1 MRFTAVIYNAEGKI
15 LSQQLNATELAL
27 EGKSYVEHEIEGDL
41 DDFYVSEGEVL
52 AKGSAPSDGHVFN
65 YATGSWDLDIDL
77 ARHLKWDAI
86 KAARSAQ
93 EHDTFE
99 WNGNVLQC
107 DESSQVRIQAAVQ
120 AAIIDDSVTNVWT
133 LADNSTLTLNA
144 TELKAIGKALSEHV
158 KGCHERGRMLRAQI
172 DAATT
177 LQDLEAIV
185 W

>member
-1 MRFTAVIYNAEGKI
+1 M
-15 LSQQLNATELAL
+15 LS
-27 EGKSYVEHEIEGDL
+27 
-41 DDFYVSEGEVL
+41 
-52 AKGSAPSDGHVFN
+52 KGSAPSGGHVFN

-77 ARHLKWDAI
+77 ARSAKWDPI
-86 KAARSAQ
+86 NAARSAQ

-133 LADNSTLTLNA
+133 LADNSTQTLNA
-144 TELKAIGKALSEHV
+144 TELKAMGKALSEHI
-158 KGCHERGRMLRAQI
+158 KACHDRGRMLRAQI

-177 LQDLEAIV
+177 QQELEAIV

>member
-1 MRFTAVIYNAEGKI
+1 MRFTAVIYNAEGKV

-27 EGKSYVEHEIEGDL
+27 EGKSYVQHKIEGDL
-41 DDFYVSEGEVL
+41 DDFYVSGGEVL
-52 AKGSAPSDGHVFN
+52 SKGSAPSEGHVFN
-65 YATGSWDLDIDL
+65 YGTGSWELDIAL
-77 ARHLKWDAI
+77 ARSLKWDAI

-93 EHDTFE
+93 ERDTFE

-107 DESSQVRIQAAVQ
+107 DESSQMRIQAAVQ

-133 LADNSTLTLNA
+133 LADNSTQTLNA
-144 TELKAIGKALSEHV
+144 TELKAMGKALADHI
-158 KGCHERGRMLRAQI
+158 KGCHERGRMLKAQI

-177 LQDLEAIV
+177 LQELEAIV